1 MPNPIADAAY
11 DRFSRAFFSNL
22 TKEDAP
28 AAAFSALFAMR
39 VAGRLAGMRWLAG
52 LSGMLLPVA
61 ALAAVTVGARVL
73 QQTRG
78 RSSGSQTNASDK
90 ANPESLSARP
100 STEEV
105 LDVGVEHTFPA
116 SDPIAVQ
123 SAYTEA
129 EKREERERQEKQRQA
144 RPPL

>member
-1 MPNPIADAAY
+1 
-11 DRFSRAFFSNL
+11 
-22 TKEDAP
+22 
-28 AAAFSALFAMR
+28 
-39 VAGRLAGMRWLAG
+39 
-52 LSGMLLPVA
+52 
-61 ALAAVTVGARVL
+61 
-73 QQTRG
+73 
-78 RSSGSQTNASDK
+78 
-90 ANPESLSARP
+90 
-100 STEEV
+100 V